1 MRPPVT
7 DHKLNSRR
15 SSHSYLNPEPKGLPI
30 SGQRGC
36 AGSNIRTLMLSPC
49 PGSTIAHILNKDW
62 LCCVQ
67 PGCLFQRRSFRA
79 TAQARG
85 MQGAAAA
92 QNQAQGA
99 LQAPPGEAGLQRR
112 RSLLRTRAAEAR
124 MAVLERGRG
133 KWAGRSRSNQMS
145 AHP

>member
-62 LCCVQ
+62 PCCVQ

-92 QNQAQGA
+92 PNQAQGA
-99 LQAPPGEAGLQRR
+99 LQAPPGEAGLQSR